1 MESRLHNVGILTYA
15 QLAALSPEE
24 LVERLGL
31 SGMAAKNVSKHDWAG
46 QARQFATS
54 PEATPAEPA
63 PALPLQTLGA
73 EDASSG
79 RQHYATFTVELLLG
93 EESEVRRTRVKH
105 IQEGEQE
112 TWAGWEDGRLVS
124 FFVEHAA
131 LRGPA
136 TAGASALAGGAEQLA
151 ELDIEVTGLE
161 VDEAEEMDGSRLRAQ
176 IEFQLSGIA
185 AKQVASE
192 RAAYFIHI
200 LAYMIA
206 TGETIV
212 LTAVQGELQP
222 GTLLYMKSVDF
233 APPQVGHY
241 QLLATVVLSEYT
253 TVGAAVGPKLRVV
266 P

>member
-1 MESRLHNVGILTYA
+1 MT
-15 QLAALSPEE
+15 AAEI
-24 LVERLGL
+24 V
-31 SGMAAKNVSKHDWAG
+31 
-46 QARQFATS
+46 
-54 PEATPAEPA
+54 
-63 PALPLQTLGA
+63 PALPPQTRGA
-73 EDASSG
+73 EDTSNGS
-79 RQHYATFTVELLLG
+79 QHYATFTVELLLG

-124 FFVEHAA
+124 FFVEHSA
-131 LRGPA
+131 LRGSGA
-136 TAGASALAGGAEQLA
+136 AGVSPPAGGAQRLA
-151 ELDIEVTGLE
+151 EIDIEVGDLA
-161 VDEAEEMDGSRLRAQ
+161 VDEAEEMDGSQLRAQ
-176 IEFQLSGIA
+176 IEFHLSGIA
-185 AKQVASE
+185 AKQVTNE

-241 QLLATVVLSEYT
+241 QLLATVVLSDYT
-253 TVGAAVGPKLRVV
+253 TVGAAVGPKLRVI